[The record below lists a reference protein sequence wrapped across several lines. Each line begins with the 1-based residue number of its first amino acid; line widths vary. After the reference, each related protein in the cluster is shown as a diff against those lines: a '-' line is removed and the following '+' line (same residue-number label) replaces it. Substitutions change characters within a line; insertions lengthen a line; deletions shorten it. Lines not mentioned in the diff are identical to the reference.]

1 MEREE
6 NDGEREENDG
16 EREEYDGEREENDE
30 GRGEEI
36 RMYERSAG
44 RRDDKAG

>member
-1 MEREE
+1 MEG
-6 NDGEREENDG
+6 DGEAR
-16 EREEYDGEREENDE
+16 RKK
-30 GRGEEI
+30 GEEI